1 MNIYAIVIIVLLLL
15 FLIEQVVKEDK
26 IRQNLFYIGG
36 FVCLFILAFRSNDV
50 GGDTY
55 NYTGYFIGKA
65 RGYYSTYELN
75 DDFEIGFRWICGL
88 LMKISRTELWFL
100 VSTSIITLA
109 PFLYLIN
116 RDCKTSKILP
126 LILYMSGWSI
136 LSVTQTAIRQN
147 VAISFLMLAYIIYTE
162 PNIKNK
168 YKWIIVVASIAM
180 CLITHNTGITALVLV
195 LGAYFIKLNKKAS
208 YTIVVASLIISVLM
222 KNVFVSLFDAFYNLM
237 STVEFAEKMT
247 GYYDNAKYSLDTYV
261 SFGTQGPYTLLVLL
275 YIYMSSKEDCKSLH
289 YKCLIW
295 GEALYNVGAH
305 FPMMF
310 RVVYPLLFIGI
321 IFVPSNLNIRKSFI
335 PKSILFALLVFL
347 TIAVNH
353 IPLYQDDH
361 LLPYNFIWQEK

>member
-1 MNIYAIVIIVLLLL
+1 MNIYATVIVVLLLL

-26 IRQNLFYIGG
+26 IRQNLFYLGG
-36 FVCLFILAFRSNDV
+36 FICLFILAFRSNDV

-55 NYTGYFIGKA
+55 NYTGYFIGKV

-168 YKWIIVVASIAM
+168 YKWIICVASIAM
-180 CLITHNTGITALVLV
+180 CLITHNTGFTALALV
-195 LGAYFIKLNKKAS
+195 LGAYFIKLNKKVS
-208 YTIVVASLIISVLM
+208 YIIVIAILIIGVLA
-222 KNVFVSLFDAFYNLM
+222 KNVFVSLFNDFYNLM
-237 STVEFAEKMT
+237 SAFKFAEKMI
-247 GYYDNAKYSLDTYV
+247 GYYENSQYSLDTYV

-275 YIYMSSKEDCKSLH
+275 YIYMSSKEDCKSLS
-289 YKCLIW
+289 YKCLVL
-295 GEALYNVGAH
+295 GGTLYNVGAS

-310 RVVYPLLFIGI
+310 RAVYPLLFIGI
-321 IFVPSNLNIRKSFI
+321 IFVPSDLNKRKSLI
-335 PKSILFALLVFL
+335 PKLILFALLIFF
-347 TIAVNH
+347 TNAVNNF
-353 IPLYQDDH
+353 PENQDDH
-361 LLPYNFIWQEK
+361 QLPYNFIWQEK